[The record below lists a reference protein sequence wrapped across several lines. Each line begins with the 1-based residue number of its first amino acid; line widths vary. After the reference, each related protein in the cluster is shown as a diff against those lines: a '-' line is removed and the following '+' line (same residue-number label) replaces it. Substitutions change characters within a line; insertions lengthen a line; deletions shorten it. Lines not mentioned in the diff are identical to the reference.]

1 MYMKKAVN
9 QGFTLVEMLVAIT
22 VFAVVT
28 LIATGS
34 VLKISDAYRRAQA
47 LEGVMNN
54 LNFALETMTRE
65 IRTGINY
72 RCEDN
77 TLSITSFSEVPRDC
91 VQGRSPEVGNTLVFL
106 PSNDTEE
113 VAYQFMNP
121 ADGIG
126 YIQYCRQNAP
136 SIECTRLTSPNVDI
150 EYMKLYVDGSQA
162 GEGRQPTAVM
172 SIKGAVTLG
181 GQRSST
187 FNLQTT
193 MVQRVLDN

>member
-1 MYMKKAVN
+1 MKKIN
-9 QGFTLVEMLVAIT
+9 HGFTLVEMLVAIT

-65 IRTGINY
+65 VRTGSNY
-72 RCEDN
+72 RCENLD
-77 TLSITSFSEVPRDC
+77 LSITFFSDIPRNC
-91 VQGRSPEVGNTLVFL
+91 VQGDGDAVGNTLVFQ

-113 VAYQFMNP
+113 VAYQFIEP
-121 ADGIG
+121 SDSIG

-136 SIECTRLTSPNVDI
+136 SVECTRLTAPNVDI
-150 EYMKLYVDGSQA
+150 EYMKLFVDGTQP
-162 GEGRQPTAVM
+162 GEGRQPTVVM
-172 SIKGAVTLG
+172 SLKGAVTLG
-181 GQRSST
+181 GQKSST